1 MPCSLLRTDATPRR
15 WLPLARAVS
24 LRVRFGVLPSEL
36 ESLSLTGD
44 GVRLDVRLLT
54 VLALLRAVPADIGRG
69 GSVGVGRRSAG
80 DAPDN
85 GGDADGASWFAT
97 GPTN

>member
-54 VLALLRAVPADIGRG
+54 GLALSRAVPADVVRG
-69 GSVGVGRRSAG
+69 DSGGVGRRSTG
-80 DAPDN
+80 DAPGN
-85 GGDADGASWFAT
+85 GGDANGVSLLAT
-97 GPTN
+97 GPTS